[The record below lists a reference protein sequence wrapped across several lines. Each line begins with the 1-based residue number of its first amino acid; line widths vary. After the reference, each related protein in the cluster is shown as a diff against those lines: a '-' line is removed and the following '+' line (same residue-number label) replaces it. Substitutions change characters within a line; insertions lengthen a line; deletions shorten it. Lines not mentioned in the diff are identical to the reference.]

1 MLFGRICPNIIEFI
15 SFKRGKMIPAKLEQ
29 MIQESLAL
37 NEAPFLVALTA
48 GTTVLGA
55 FDPID
60 PVADICQKY
69 NLWLHIDVIF
79 H

>member
-1 MLFGRICPNIIEFI
+1 
-15 SFKRGKMIPAKLEQ
+15 

-37 NEAPFLVALTA
+37 NEYPFLVALTA

-60 PVADICQKY
+60 LVADLCEKY
-69 NLWLHIDVIF
+69 NLWLHIDVIIILF
-79 H
+79 LNKQFKIL

>member
-1 MLFGRICPNIIEFI
+1 
-15 SFKRGKMIPAKLEQ
+15 

-37 NEAPFLVALTA
+37 NEYPFLVALTA

-60 PVADICQKY
+60 PVADLCEKY
-69 NLWLHIDVIF
+69 NLWLHIDVIIF
-79 H
+79 FKQTI